1 MDKTKIPS
9 IVTGEVIDVAEHANY
24 LELTSRICY
33 YDAPNLNGDML
44 PYDDSTLARAETLVN
59 MPVQAR
65 YRVNANN
72 EPSLGGHEIVRK
84 RDGSIEFKTQSIGVH
99 TGVEIKKDNVVLNN
113 GEIKELPCLFA
124 SYRIWKRYPNYIA
137 AIKRLFDNNMLYGS
151 WEISTYK
158 YEYDNGIR
166 KITDY
171 EFFANTLLGESNP
184 PSYGANATALSMA
197 ALNNDSQLMIA
208 EAYSALSQ
216 DLINNNKDKEENLQM
231 ANKEKSIVAEEKK
244 EVVTPANTEPTV
256 SEKTYS
262 EAKSETNV
270 EAEKETT
277 SVIDSAQLTDY
288 DLRVKVNKACR
299 DKLDKWC
306 WVSFMF
312 PNEKEV
318 WCEYEGAKTELDFVK
333 FTYEVGEDDAI
344 TVSEPEYVK
353 LTVSIAEVNTKIAT
367 LEKDVETAKAELDIK
382 NDAIT
387 KASEKIQEL
396 NVKISELEPF
406 KEQVEAEKQK
416 QIEAE
421 IAEEKEKLK
430 EKMLKGNLFTEA
442 EIAEKNIADLIE
454 ARDESAINSLIAD
467 KFVAS
472 FDSQDEHNKTVNAE
486 SANET
491 HVDNSIATA
500 SLEMDE
506 EETDIRSFMRTIL
519 FN

>member
-1 MDKTKIPS
+1 MDKKNIPS

-33 YDAPNLNGDML
+33 YDEPNLNGDML
-44 PYDDSTLARAETLVN
+44 PYDDTTLTRAETLVN

-72 EPSLGGHEIVRK
+72 EPSLGGHEMVRK

-99 TGVEIKKDNVVLNN
+99 TSVEIKKDNVVLNN

-158 YEYDNGIR
+158 YVYDNGIR

-184 PSYGANATALSMA
+184 PSYGVNATALSMA
-197 ALNNDSQLMIA
+197 TLDSDSQLMIA
-208 EAYSALSQ
+208 EALSQ
-216 DLINNNKDKEENLQM
+216 DLIDNNNDDKEDNLQM
-231 ANKEKSIVAEEKK
+231 ANKEKSIVAEEVKK
-244 EVVTPANTEPTV
+244 EVVTPANTESNV
-256 SEKTYS
+256 SEKTSS
-262 EAKSETNV
+262 EVKSETNV

-277 SVIDSAQLTDY
+277 SVTDSAQLTDY
-288 DLRVKVNKACR
+288 DLRVKVTKACR

-318 WCEYEGAKTELDFVK
+318 WCEYEGAETELDFVK
-333 FTYEVGEDDAI
+333 FTYEVGEDDTI
-344 TVSEPEYVK
+344 TVSDPEYVK
-353 LTVSIAEVNTKIAT
+353 LTVSIAEINTKVAT
-367 LEKDVETAKAELDIK
+367 LEKDVETVKAELDIK

-396 NVKISELEPF
+396 NIKISELEPF
-406 KEQVEAEKQK
+406 KEQVEAERQK
-416 QIEAE
+416 QIETE
-421 IAEEKEKLK
+421 IAEEKERLK
-430 EKMLKGNLFTEA
+430 AKMLKGNLFTEA
-442 EIAEKNIADLIE
+442 EITEDNIAKLIE

-472 FDSQDEHNKTVNAE
+472 FDSKDESDESVDTASVDE
-486 SANET
+486 GSAN
-491 HVDNSIATA
+491 DIATA
-500 SLEMDE
+500 SLETDE
-506 EETDIRSFMRTIL
+506 EETDARSFMRTIL

>member
-1 MDKTKIPS
+1 MDKKNIPS

-33 YDAPNLNGDML
+33 YDEPNLNGDML
-44 PYDDSTLARAETLVN
+44 PYDDTTLTRAETLVN

-72 EPSLGGHEIVRK
+72 EPSLGGHEMVRK

-99 TGVEIKKDNVVLNN
+99 TSVEIKKDNVVLNN

-184 PSYGANATALSMA
+184 PSYGVNATALSMA
-197 ALNNDSQLMIA
+197 TLDSDSQLMIA
-208 EAYSALSQ
+208 EALSQ
-216 DLINNNKDKEENLQM
+216 DLIDNNNDDKEDNLQM
-231 ANKEKSIVAEEKK
+231 ANKEKSIVAEEGKK
-244 EVVTPANTEPTV
+244 EVVTPANTESNV
-256 SEKTYS
+256 SEKTSS
-262 EAKSETNV
+262 EVKSGTNV

-277 SVIDSAQLTDY
+277 SVTDSAQLTDY
-288 DLRVKVNKACR
+288 DLRVKVTKACR

-318 WCEYEGAKTELDFVK
+318 WCEYEGAETELDFVK

-387 KASEKIQEL
+387 KASDKIQEL

-406 KEQVEAEKQK
+406 KEQVEAEKKK

-421 IAEEKEKLK
+421 IAEDKERLK
-430 EKMLKGNLFTEA
+430 AKMLKGNLFTEA
-442 EIAEKNIADLIE
+442 EIAEDNIAKLIE

-472 FDSQDEHNKTVNAE
+472 FDSKDESSKSIDTA
-486 SANET
+486 S
-491 HVDNSIATA
+491 VDEKSTNNIATA

-506 EETDIRSFMRTIL
+506 EETDPRSFMRTIL
-519 FN
+519 FS

>member
-1 MDKTKIPS
+1 MDKKNIPS

-33 YDAPNLNGDML
+33 YDEPNLNGDML
-44 PYDDSTLARAETLVN
+44 PYDDTTLTRAETLVN

-72 EPSLGGHEIVRK
+72 EPSLGGHEMVRK

-99 TGVEIKKDNVVLNN
+99 TSVEIKKDNVVLNN

-184 PSYGANATALSMA
+184 PSYGVNATALSMA
-197 ALNNDSQLMIA
+197 TLDSDSQLMIA
-208 EAYSALSQ
+208 EALSQ
-216 DLINNNKDKEENLQM
+216 DLIDNNNDDKEDNLQM
-231 ANKEKSIVAEEKK
+231 ANKEKSIVAEEGKK
-244 EVVTPANTEPTV
+244 EVVTPANTESNV
-256 SEKTYS
+256 SEKTSS
-262 EAKSETNV
+262 EVKSETNV

-277 SVIDSAQLTDY
+277 SVTDSAQLTDY
-288 DLRVKVNKACR
+288 DLRVKVTKACR

-318 WCEYEGAKTELDFVK
+318 WCEYEGAETELDFVK

-344 TVSEPEYVK
+344 TVSDPEYVK

-367 LEKDVETAKAELDIK
+367 LEKDVETVKAELDIK

-396 NVKISELEPF
+396 NVKISELKPF

-421 IAEEKEKLK
+421 IAEDKERLK
-430 EKMLKGNLFTEA
+430 AKMLKGNLFTEA
-442 EIAEKNIADLIE
+442 EIAEDNIAKLIE

-472 FDSQDEHNKTVNAE
+472 FDSKDESPKSVDTAGVDEE
-486 SANET
+486 STNN
-491 HVDNSIATA
+491 VATA
-500 SLEMDE
+500 SLETDE
-506 EETDIRSFMRTIL
+506 EETDPRSFMRTIL
-519 FN
+519 FS

>member
-1 MDKTKIPS
+1 MISVESKPINMIAE
-9 IVTGEVIDVAEHANY
+9 IVDVAEHSTY

-44 PYDDSTLARAETLVN
+44 PYDDTTLDRAQTLVN
-59 MPVQAR
+59 MPVQAK
-65 YRVNANN
+65 YRVNANG
-72 EPSLGGHEIVRK
+72 EASLGGHEMVKK
-84 RDGSIEFKTQSIGVH
+84 RDGSIEFRTQSIGTH
-99 TGVEIKKDNVVLNN
+99 TSVEIKNDNVVLND

-124 SYRIWKRYPNYIA
+124 TYRIWKRYPNYIA
-137 AIKRLFDNNMLYGS
+137 AVKRLYDNKMLYGS
-151 WEISTYK
+151 WEINTYK

-171 EFFANTLLGESNP
+171 EFFANTLLGEANP

-197 ALNNDSQLMIA
+197 QLDNPQLMIA
-208 EAYSALSQ
+208 EALSQ
-216 DLINNNKDKEENLQM
+216 DLIDNKDDKEENLQM

-256 SEKTYS
+256 SENTSS
-262 EAKSETNV
+262 EVKSETSV

-277 SVIDSAQLTDY
+277 SVTDSAQLTDY
-288 DLRVKVNKACR
+288 DLRVKVTKACR

-318 WCEYEGAKTELDFVK
+318 WCEYEGAETELDFVK

-367 LEKDVETAKAELDIK
+367 LEKDVETTKAELDIK

-406 KEQVEAEKQK
+406 KKQVEAEKQK

-421 IAEEKEKLK
+421 IAEDKERLK
-430 EKMLKGNLFTEA
+430 AKMLKGNLFTEA
-442 EIAEKNIADLIE
+442 EIAEDNIAKLIE

-472 FDSQDEHNKTVNAE
+472 FDSKDESPK
-486 SANET
+486 S
-491 HVDNSIATA
+491 VDTASVDEEPTNNVATA
-500 SLEMDE
+500 SLETDE
-506 EETDIRSFMRTIL
+506 EETDPRSFMRTIL
-519 FN
+519 FS

>member
-1 MDKTKIPS
+1 M
-9 IVTGEVIDVAEHANY
+9 
-24 LELTSRICY
+24 
-33 YDAPNLNGDML
+33 
-44 PYDDSTLARAETLVN
+44 
-59 MPVQAR
+59 
-65 YRVNANN
+65 
-72 EPSLGGHEIVRK
+72 
-84 RDGSIEFKTQSIGVH
+84 
-99 TGVEIKKDNVVLNN
+99 
-113 GEIKELPCLFA
+113 
-124 SYRIWKRYPNYIA
+124 
-137 AIKRLFDNNMLYGS
+137 YGS
-151 WEISTYK
+151 WEINTYK

-171 EFFANTLLGESNP
+171 EFFANTLLGEANP

-197 ALNNDSQLMIA
+197 QLDNRELMIA

-216 DLINNNKDKEENLQM
+216 DLIDNNDEKEDNLQM
-231 ANKEKSIVAEEKK
+231 ANKEKSIVAEEEKK
-244 EVVTPANTEPTV
+244 EVVTPANTESNV
-256 SEKTYS
+256 SKKTPN
-262 EAKSETNV
+262 KVQTETNV

-277 SVIDSAQLTDY
+277 SVTDSAQLTDY
-288 DLRVKVNKACR
+288 DLRVKVTKACK

-318 WCEYEGAKTELDFVK
+318 WCEYEGAETELDFVK

-367 LEKDVETAKAELDIK
+367 LEKDVETTKAELDIK

-387 KASEKIQEL
+387 RASEKIQEL

-421 IAEEKEKLK
+421 IAEDKERLK
-430 EKMLKGNLFTEA
+430 AKMLKGNLFTEA
-442 EIAEKNIADLIE
+442 EIAEDNIAKFIE

-472 FDSQDEHNKTVNAE
+472 FDSKDKSPKSVDTASVDEEPTNNV
-486 SANET
+486 
-491 HVDNSIATA
+491 ATA
-500 SLEMDE
+500 SLETDE
-506 EETDIRSFMRTIL
+506 EETDPRSFMRTIL
-519 FN
+519 FS

>member
-1 MDKTKIPS
+1 MDKKNIPS

-33 YDAPNLNGDML
+33 YDEPNLNGDML
-44 PYDDSTLARAETLVN
+44 PYDDTTLTRAETLVN

-72 EPSLGGHEIVRK
+72 EPSLGGHEMVRK

-99 TGVEIKKDNVVLNN
+99 TSVEIKKDNVVLNN

-158 YEYDNGIR
+158 YVYDNGIR

-184 PSYGANATALSMA
+184 PSYGVNATALSMA
-197 ALNNDSQLMIA
+197 TLDSDSQLMIA
-208 EAYSALSQ
+208 EALSQ
-216 DLINNNKDKEENLQM
+216 DLIDNNNDDKEDNLQM
-231 ANKEKSIVAEEKK
+231 ANKEKSIVAEEGKK
-244 EVVTPANTEPTV
+244 EVVTPANTESNV
-256 SEKTYS
+256 SEKTSS
-262 EAKSETNV
+262 EVKSETNV

-277 SVIDSAQLTDY
+277 SVTDSAQLTDY
-288 DLRVKVNKACR
+288 DLRVKVTKACR

-318 WCEYEGAKTELDFVK
+318 WCEYEGAETELDFVK
-333 FTYEVGEDDAI
+333 FTYEVGEDDTI
-344 TVSEPEYVK
+344 TVSDPEYVK
-353 LTVSIAEVNTKIAT
+353 LTVSIAEINTKVAT
-367 LEKDVETAKAELDIK
+367 LEKDVETVKAELDIK

-396 NVKISELEPF
+396 NIKISELEPF
-406 KEQVEAEKQK
+406 KEQVEAERQK
-416 QIEAE
+416 QIETE
-421 IAEEKEKLK
+421 IAEEKERLK
-430 EKMLKGNLFTEA
+430 AKMLKGNLFTEA
-442 EIAEKNIADLIE
+442 EITEDNIAKLIE

-472 FDSQDEHNKTVNAE
+472 FDSKDESDESVDTASVDE
-486 SANET
+486 GSAN
-491 HVDNSIATA
+491 DIATA
-500 SLEMDE
+500 SLETDD
-506 EETDIRSFMRTIL
+506 EETDARSFMRTIL